1 MAELSRAVFLSYA
14 SQDTEAAR
22 RICEALRAAGVEVWF
37 DQSELRGGDA
47 WDQKIRRE
55 IRDCAL
61 FIPIISSNTTS
72 RPEGYFR
79 LEWALAEQR
88 AHMIA
93 RNKAFIVPVC
103 VDATPESAADVPE
116 SFVRVQWTRLP
127 EGATPPSFAGRIRHL
142 IQPELAAA
150 STPAPPPP
158 ASASISAGVPHAAH
172 AAAHAS
178 KKSRTLLL
186 LVAAAALIAAGIF
199 ALDRFVLSKRSVA
212 EASPE
217 KSIAVLPFVDMSE
230 KKDQEYFSDGLSE
243 ELIDLLA
250 KNPDLYV
257 PARTS
262 SFYFKGK
269 SEELATIAQKLHVA
283 NVLEGS
289 VRSSGSRLRV
299 TAQLIRVDN
308 GYHLWSETY
317 DRDSSDIFKVQDD
330 ISSAVVAALKVK
342 LLSTPEANGRQTTN
356 ADAHS
361 QYLVGRELLSRG
373 NWKLAPAAA
382 EAFRRAIRLDP
393 NYVAAWAGLARA
405 LHDAAEDMP
414 PAEQTA
420 QRREALA
427 SAEKAVALG
436 PQVADGYV
444 ERGYLRTWNL
454 RDFAGADADY
464 QRARALAPED
474 TNVLRGYI
482 GSVLY
487 PTGRIEEGL
496 SLAQQVLKA
505 DPLNSGAWRSVGF
518 MQYQHGDF
526 PAARESLQRSLD
538 INPDQSNS
546 AAFVVYSY
554 VVEGK
559 PALAL
564 PWVERSANEVFRE
577 QAAAL
582 VQHDLGH
589 QPEAQ
594 RNLDVLIARWANNAA
609 YQIAEVYARWG
620 DKDAAFHWLDRAEQ
634 QRDGGMTLLKVDLLL
649 KSLHGDPRY
658 SALLRKMNLP
668 E

>member
-658 SALLRKMNLP
+658 SALMRKMNLP